1 MENDLLADEAADS
14 LVALCRTAIGDS
26 LRSITYFTRDDFE
39 QLYLRDDLE
48 QDADLMGFIGNE
60 WQDFKTTQSAYE
72 GTELGG
78 YEFTIRAFE
87 NGYLVRVTTDTEGV
101 FATADSLTLQAYE
114 DAATAISEVL
124 EER

>member
-14 LVALCRTAIGDS
+14 LTALCRTAIGDS
-26 LRSITYFTRDDFE
+26 LRSITYFTRNDFE

-72 GTELGG
+72 GTELGD
-78 YEFTIRAFE
+78 YEFTIRVFE

-114 DAATAISEVL
+114 DAATAIAEVL
-124 EER
+124 EDR